1 MQTAAVL
8 LVACGAKAK
17 KHLVLVRTC
26 LSAVFLMMPRC
37 SAVLEMR
44 VVLPPSLPFSASPQ
58 RTRWVS
64 SRQSY
69 SHRGGCY
76 SRWSDMGPQCMPGPR
91 GGRDVRPPTRCFS
104 LPHTAE
110 TGKAAS
116 CSPHDI
122 CPKER

>member
-1 MQTAAVL
+1 MQTTAVL
-8 LVACGAKAK
+8 LVACAAKAK

-44 VVLPPSLPFSASPQ
+44 VVLPPSLPFSASAQ
-58 RTRWVS
+58 RTRWAS

-76 SRWSDMGPQCMPGPR
+76 SRWSDMGPKCMPGAR
-91 GGRDVRPPTRCFS
+91 GEGCEAAHTLLQLASHCRDREGS
-104 LPHTAE
+104 LMQ
-110 TGKAAS
+110 
-116 CSPHDI
+116 SP
-122 CPKER
+122 